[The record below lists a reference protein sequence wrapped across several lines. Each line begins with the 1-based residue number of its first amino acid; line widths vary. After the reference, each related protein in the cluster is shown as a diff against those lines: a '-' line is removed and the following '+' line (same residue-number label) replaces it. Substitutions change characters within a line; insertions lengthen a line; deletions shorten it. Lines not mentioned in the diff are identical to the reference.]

1 MCENDNFEIEKEFR
15 PLTPYSVDFFTSTFE
30 QVLDDFEKFSKFLFE
45 FYLCVH
51 DARIDN
57 KTLGIFFRMID
68 FLYPNGIFKFF
79 TYKIRDDEKEVINA
93 IKELEKE
100 KFIKVTKIEKIR
112 HDAFVQLQLVGDLR
126 KKFDEIFKE
135 QRDKKELFV
144 SSLHRLSTTG
154 NLSPKELEKELKK
167 INMGYVEIYG
177 DRYYADLNNKI
188 SGILY
193 KPVFDE
199 EEAPSISIND
209 LESAGV
215 IEILEEQKTNYGRW
229 LKVKISGGFREVLYK
244 IVGEEW
250 NARSWSDKRKRDKAS
265 R

>member
-1 MCENDNFEIEKEFR
+1 MRENEIFEIEKEFR
-15 PLTPYSVDFFTSTFE
+15 PLTPYSVDFFTSAPE

-51 DARIDN
+51 DAKIDN
-57 KTLGIFFRMID
+57 KTLGIFFRIID

-79 TYKIRDDEKEVINA
+79 TYKIKDDEKEVINA

-100 KFIKVTKIEKIR
+100 KFIKVIKIEKIR

-126 KKFDEIFKE
+126 KKFDETFKE

-144 SSLHRLSTTG
+144 SSLHKLSMAG
-154 NLSPKELEKELKK
+154 SLSPKELEKELKK

-193 KPVFDE
+193 KPIFDE
-199 EEAPSISIND
+199 EEAPDVSISD

-229 LKVKISGGFREVLYK
+229 LKVKISGGLREVLYK
-244 IVGEEW
+244 VVGEE
-250 NARSWSDKRKRDKAS
+250 
-265 R
+265 

>member
-1 MCENDNFEIEKEFR
+1 MCENDNFEIEKEFK
-15 PLTPYSVDFFTSTFE
+15 PLTPYSIDFFSSTSE
-30 QVLDDFEKFSKFLFE
+30 QVLNDFEKFAKFLFE

-68 FLYPNGIFKFF
+68 FLYPDGIFKFF
-79 TYKIRDDEKEVINA
+79 TYKIKDEEEEGITKA

-100 KFIKVTKIEKIR
+100 KFIKVIKIEKAR
-112 HDAFVQLQLVGDLR
+112 LGAFIQLQLIGDLR
-126 KKFDEIFKE
+126 KKFDEIFKKKE
-135 QRDKKELFV
+135 QRDKKELVV
-144 SSLHRLSTTG
+144 SSLHMLSMAG
-154 NLSPKELEKELKK
+154 NLPPKELEKELKK

-199 EEAPSISIND
+199 EEESDISIKD
-209 LESAGV
+209 LEGAGV
-215 IEILEEQKTNYGRW
+215 IEILEEQKTNYGKW
-229 LKVKISGGFREVLYK
+229 LKVKISGGLREILYK
-244 IVGEEW
+244 VVGEE
-250 NARSWSDKRKRDKAS
+250 
-265 R
+265 